1 MSISSLLSVSL
12 HLPPFLCLPASFSHH
27 FPLPLHWLGDVAQRV
42 PSSPAFFAFSLLYL
56 KLKQTARVL
65 AESTN
70 ASRAPLPLPRE
81 VNAAVTWQQLCSE
94 LKLCGRCGDLLGSL
108 KTDCMLVEL
117 LTAGWLLG
125 VEARSSRVEGAGV
138 EAGAAFLGQRE
149 LEKSKESRERD
160 GCGVMVVWWEK
171 DVKD

>member
-1 MSISSLLSVSL
+1 M
-12 HLPPFLCLPASFSHH
+12 
-27 FPLPLHWLGDVAQRV
+27 
-42 PSSPAFFAFSLLYL
+42 
-56 KLKQTARVL
+56 
-65 AESTN
+65 
-70 ASRAPLPLPRE
+70 
-81 VNAAVTWQQLCSE
+81 
-94 LKLCGRCGDLLGSL
+94 LGSL

>member
-1 MSISSLLSVSL
+1 M
-12 HLPPFLCLPASFSHH
+12 
-27 FPLPLHWLGDVAQRV
+27 
-42 PSSPAFFAFSLLYL
+42 
-56 KLKQTARVL
+56 
-65 AESTN
+65 
-70 ASRAPLPLPRE
+70 
-81 VNAAVTWQQLCSE
+81 
-94 LKLCGRCGDLLGSL
+94 LGSL

-125 VEARSSRVEGAGV
+125 VEARSSRVEGADG

-171 DVKD
+171 DGKD